1 LVNCSEAI
9 NQATGNLTEA
19 AGLLGIKPP
28 NLHRLINELGLRV
41 EVEQSIHKLKS
52 KAPPKK

>member
-1 LVNCSEAI
+1 
-9 NQATGNLTEA
+9 LTDA

-41 EVEQSIHKLKS
+41 EVEQLTQRLK
-52 KAPPKK
+52 PKTSRK